1 MIGNLLQKNNLL
13 KKDNLIVFI
22 FIFIGLIVCL
32 IADDYLLYV
41 ATSWLIFG
49 ILGLSLDLLWGK
61 AGILSLGQT
70 IFYGLGGYAGAVTS
84 INFSST
90 IGNTFILAL
99 PIGIFV
105 GVLTAG
111 IIGYFI
117 FYGRMGELQT
127 TILTYAAV
135 LVAWT
140 STLTFSY
147 TFGEAKVAGDNGLS
161 NIPSMILSFGEGV
174 SELSEKG
181 MFLSLLLISVLLLI
195 GCQRLIKM
203 PFGKVIECIRQDSHK
218 TELLGYDIR
227 KYQTILFM
235 ISGGI
240 AGLGGALFALWGNYL
255 NPSMFSVTE
264 ALLVPIYVLVGGIG
278 TLVGPFLG
286 AISIG
291 ALSFYL
297 GGFSGGQATLVIGI
311 ILILMV
317 LFFDK
322 GIMGIIL
329 SIVNKFIKKP
339 FREEAIEINIGKYNI
354 AITSRWK
361 KIRTDQVFK
370 SFGGVIPVNN
380 IDLEFNAG
388 TTCIIGPN
396 GAGKSSF
403 LKVCTG
409 IYPIDNGK
417 VFLDSLDITNY
428 ELHDRVK
435 QGIGIKMQ
443 KPQVFKSFSIK
454 ENIWIS
460 AYSKTRNVS
469 LTNKTTNDLLE
480 IFGGKKQGHRSADSL
495 SHGEQQWLDIIM
507 VLALEPSVICLDE
520 PAAGMTKGERRK
532 LSTLINILSKTRT
545 IILVEHDMDFVK
557 SLNPKV
563 AVLHQGSLFT
573 TGNIDEVCQNENV
586 LDIYLGRK

>member
-1 MIGNLLQKNNLL
+1 
-13 KKDNLIVFI
+13 
-22 FIFIGLIVCL
+22 
-32 IADDYLLYV
+32 
-41 ATSWLIFG
+41 
-49 ILGLSLDLLWGK
+49 
-61 AGILSLGQT
+61 
-70 IFYGLGGYAGAVTS
+70 
-84 INFSST
+84 
-90 IGNTFILAL
+90 
-99 PIGIFV
+99 
-105 GVLTAG
+105 
-111 IIGYFI
+111 
-117 FYGRMGELQT
+117 
-127 TILTYAAV
+127 
-135 LVAWT
+135 
-140 STLTFSY
+140 
-147 TFGEAKVAGDNGLS
+147 
-161 NIPSMILSFGEGV
+161 
-174 SELSEKG
+174 
-181 MFLSLLLISVLLLI
+181 
-195 GCQRLIKM
+195 
-203 PFGKVIECIRQDSHK
+203 
-218 TELLGYDIR
+218 
-227 KYQTILFM
+227 M